1 MLLYLFTTKH
11 IFILY
16 LFGTINVKF
25 LPIKIIKINWFDNK
39 PRIILGETATS
50 EKKLTSTCPLF
61 LFIMLWRNKIR
72 YLDFGIGRL
81 VTRYRS
87 RPIPEGTGRCGHWWL
102 AIGAATKALPNLNAH
117 QDHNAMHW
125 MCTIWSNATHG
136 DQHRISPQIQFSG
149 CVQLVKSG
157 RKVIVASFVV
167 IWQNLF
173 NHGLTRLKRFVS
185 TFTDKLCN

>member
-16 LFGTINVKF
+16 LLGTINVKF

-61 LFIMLWRNKIR
+61 LFIMLWHNKIR

-81 VTRYRS
+81 VTRCRS
-87 RPIPEGTGRCGHWWL
+87 RPSQKEQEGVGAGDSLSVPPPKLVPKFECPPGPQCNALDVYCLVESNSWWSAQDFSTGL
-102 AIGAATKALPNLNAH
+102 
-117 QDHNAMHW
+117 
-125 MCTIWSNATHG
+125 
-136 DQHRISPQIQFSG
+136 
-149 CVQLVKSG
+149 VQLPESG
-157 RKVIVASFVV
+157 TPDFA
-167 IWQNLF
+167 
-173 NHGLTRLKRFVS
+173 
-185 TFTDKLCN
+185 